1 MGKRKEFTGTVVSDK
16 MNKTVVVRTLRLS
29 KHRKYS
35 KILKQYN
42 KFKAHNEDNSAKTG
56 DTVLIQETRPISKDK
71 HFRVVKVL
79 QKAAH
84 VHAIAGE

>member
-1 MGKRKEFTGTVVSDK
+1 MGKRKEFKGVVVSDK
-16 MNKTVVVRTLRLS
+16 MNKTVVVKTLRLS
-29 KHRKYS
+29 KHHKYS
-35 KILKQYN
+35 KILKKYN
-42 KFKAHNEDNSAKTG
+42 KYKAHNEENSAKMG

-84 VHAIAGE
+84 VQEIAEV